1 MPRATIVLAEDD
13 ASVLQAL
20 GDSLTDAGY
29 KVLRAASARQA
40 LLQLSDATDLL
51 ITDLWMPG
59 IDGLALLQQ
68 AKHLHPLLEV
78 LLITGNATVATAI
91 QAMKSGAFD
100 YLTKPFAPPD
110 LLDVV
115 ERALERRRM
124 RREMAVGAL
133 GEGTAADDVAAGT
146 LIGTS
151 DKMRAVHETIRRA
164 APFKSTVLISGESGT
179 GKELA
184 ARALHKLSPRSGGP
198 FLAINCAAVPGTLL
212 ESELFGHE
220 RGAFTGATARTA
232 GYFEAAAN
240 GTLLIDEIGE
250 LDLNLQSKLLRVIET
265 GAVTPIGSTRERTPD
280 VRILAAT
287 NADLQR
293 AVEEKRFRADLFYR
307 LNVVHI
313 QMPALRERVGDIA
326 LLTRYLLERLC
337 REHQLTM
344 PAVEEGTVV
353 ALQRYPWP
361 GNVRE
366 LRNTLESVLILQQPA
381 TLTPQLLPAH
391 IRNASAAIPSTIDLE
406 AAEKGTIEKALQQA
420 NGDRALAAQ
429 LLQVS
434 LRTLYRKMARYGLR

>member
-1 MPRATIVLAEDD
+1 MPRATILLAEDD
-13 ASVLQAL
+13 ASVLQAI
-20 GDSLTDAGY
+20 GDSLGDAGY
-29 KVLRAASARQA
+29 KVLRATSAREA

-51 ITDLWMPG
+51 VTDLWMPG

-68 AKHLHPLLEV
+68 AKNLHPLLEV

-124 RREMAVGAL
+124 RREMLASVPGA
-133 GEGTAADDVAAGT
+133 EATDDPLMGT

-151 DKMRAVHETIRRA
+151 EKMRAVHETIRRA

-184 ARALHKLSPRSGGP
+184 ARAIHTLSAREGP

-265 GAVTPIGSTRERTPD
+265 GAITPIGSTKEKRPD

-313 QMPALRERVGDIA
+313 QMPPLRERPTDIP
-326 LLTRYLLERLC
+326 LLARYLLDRLC
-337 REHQLTM
+337 REHQLAA
-344 PAVEEGTVV
+344 PAIDEAALV

-366 LRNTLESVLILQQPA
+366 LRNMLESLLILQQPA
-381 TLTPQLLPAH
+381 TLTPQLLPPH
-391 IRNASAAIPSTIDLE
+391 IRNATATIPSTIDLE